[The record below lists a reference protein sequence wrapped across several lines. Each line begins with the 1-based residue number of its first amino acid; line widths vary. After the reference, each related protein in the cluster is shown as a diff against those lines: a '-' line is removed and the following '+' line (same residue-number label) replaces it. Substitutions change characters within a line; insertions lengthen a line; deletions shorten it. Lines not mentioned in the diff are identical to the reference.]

1 MSILVLMVSG
11 TLIGWPLEAIQA
23 HRTAHR
29 KAHAHDKYQ
38 RVHRSRRHKISP
50 SAFHRNGL

>member
-23 HRTAHR
+23 HRMAHR

-38 RVHRSRRHKISP
+38 RVYRSRRRKKDVKNY
-50 SAFHRNGL
+50 A